1 MERRDVLKLGLLSS
15 ALTISNVYGS
25 TEPATKNVTIN
36 KITNKK
42 RVIIIGGGFA
52 GLSVAK
58 NIKVN
63 YQDAEVLVFES
74 KNIFASCPYSN
85 LWFGGVEGVNYDNLL
100 FSPLEPAKKYGYRLI
115 NDKVVSIDKSKK
127 IITTL
132 NGEFEYS
139 LLVIATGI
147 EYDYSTFGLD
157 EKLAKEC
164 QNLYPASYNGGN
176 EQLTLKKKIDNFKEG
191 TFLITVPKGTYRCP
205 PAPYER
211 ACLIANYFKS
221 KKLNAKVVLIDS
233 REKPTTKAKGFLKA
247 FNELYKDYIEYLPMS
262 NITNIDTE
270 GRIVYFDTFDSVT
283 KQFVQKKLQ
292 FHDANIIPSNTATK
306 LLKESGLEVTKDGW
320 GKVKSPSFE
329 SLNDENIFIVGDAL
343 GEYPFPK
350 SAQMANSCGI
360 ILGEQIAK
368 KLANKDPQ
376 YGNSLPGNVC
386 YSMVSKTTAISV
398 THQAYIEKNVLKV
411 KTDLF
416 EEADNATAI
425 ATKNWYVGITNNI
438 FE

>member
-1 MERRDVLKLGLLSS
+1 MERRDLLKLGLLSS
-15 ALTISNVYGS
+15 VMTIGNVYGS
-25 TEPATKNVTIN
+25 TESSNQNIDIN
-36 KITNKK
+36 KIVNKQ

-58 NIKVN
+58 NIKIN
-63 YQDAEVLVFES
+63 YNNVEVFVFES

-85 LWFGGVEGVNYDNLL
+85 LWFGGVEGVKYEDLL
-100 FSPLEPAKKYGYRLI
+100 FSPLEPAKRYDYRLI
-115 NDKVVSIDKSKK
+115 NDKVISINRNKK
-127 IITTL
+127 TITTL
-132 NGEFEYS
+132 NSEFEYS

-147 EYDYSTFGLD
+147 EYNYATFGLD
-157 EKLAKEC
+157 ENKAKEC
-164 QNLYPASYNGGN
+164 QNLFPASYNGGN
-176 EQLTLKKKIDNFKEG
+176 EQLTLKKKIENFKKG

-211 ACLIANYFKS
+211 ACLIANYFKA
-221 KKLNAKVVLIDS
+221 KKLNAKVVVIDP

-270 GRIVYFDTFDSVT
+270 NKIVYYDTFDSTT
-283 KQFVQKKLQ
+283 KQFIQKKIN
-292 FHDANIIPSNTATK
+292 FDDANIIPSNIATK
-306 LLKESGLEVTKDGW
+306 LLKQSGLEITKDGW
-320 GKVKSPSFE
+320 AKVKSPSFE

-368 KLANKDPQ
+368 KLEKKDPQ
-376 YGNSLPGNVC
+376 YGTSLPGNVC
-386 YSMVSKTTAISV
+386 YSMVSTTTAISV
-398 THQAYIEKNVLKV
+398 IHQAYLENKVVKV
-411 KTDLF
+411 KAELF

-425 ATKNWYVGITNNI
+425 ATKNWYAGITNNI